1 MASAKKPNLR
11 ATGIRP
17 IWLASYP
24 RSGNTFLRIILQNLF
39 RLPTYSIYRIEGAE
53 FPDPSAEA
61 LEEAPFLPREWAELL
76 SDDPHA
82 ETVLI
87 KTHNPPRDGRKAIY
101 LVRDG
106 RASINSYFHYH
117 KKFAFEQPSL
127 TEVIVGACQFGS
139 WSEHYLAWQPK
150 TRPETLW
157 LRYEDL
163 VSRPAEFIPVLAK
176 FIGATPL
183 DGRLPTFAEL
193 KERMPA
199 FFRRGQNNDFAS
211 QWSPGQQALFNL
223 VHGPV
228 MQELGYALSTPSESA
243 LSTVPE
249 LARSAARSHK
259 LYIQQLERMHEEAYK
274 RRQLPH
280 KILTLRERIKALFMP
295 EKPQRSDVPMTN
307 PQ

>member
-1 MASAKKPNLR
+1 MASAKNLDLR

-39 RLPTYSIYRIEGAE
+39 RLPTYSIYRVEGAE

-61 LEEAPFLPREWAELL
+61 LEEAPFLPRDWRELL
-76 SDDPHA
+76 SDAPQA

-87 KTHNPPRDGRKAIY
+87 KTHNPPPDNRKAIY

-106 RASINSYFHYH
+106 RASIDSYYHYH

-127 TEVIVGACQFGS
+127 TEVIAGACQFGS

-163 VSRPAEFIPVLAK
+163 VSRPAEFIPALSK
-176 FIGATPL
+176 FIGAAPVE
-183 DGRLPTFAEL
+183 GRLPTFAEL

-199 FFRRGQNNDFAS
+199 FFRRGQNNDFSS

-223 VHGPV
+223 LHGPV
-228 MQELGYALSTPSESA
+228 MAEMGYPLSTPGESA
-243 LSTVPE
+243 LSTIPE

-259 LYIQQLERMHEEAYK
+259 LYIQQLERMHAEAFE
-274 RRQLPH
+274 RRQLPN
-280 KILTLRERIKALFMP
+280 KILNLRQKLRALLSTGKGP
-295 EKPQRSDVPMTN
+295 EADLPMTN